1 MPDGTAPNRRVSLQ
15 QRRRLS
21 TESSPNS
28 WGAATAGTIY
38 GGLSVVFEHDK
49 IIFAVAIRDTTYL
62 VDFAQEELPLQN
74 EKPLDQH
81 IGDYIL
87 GHLYDWCNKHLEKVI
102 GLAIPEQLVEK
113 VPKLPSRLWSELDI
127 IPLVLS
133 EDSRLGLGG
142 DGIRS
147 ELHKSKDWELK
158 TLDEQ
163 AESMAR
169 KCVRLFGPEGIPLL
183 QVGLSGL
190 VQVDTDF
197 HVKLTNRDD
206 YEKSV
211 NENTWKAIE
220 YYANDLKK
228 RKIKFAF
235 FSATPQGGGVA
246 LMRHAMVRFA
256 HSIDT
261 DMRWYVPKPR
271 PGVFRVTKTNHNI
284 LQGVSAPEERLS
296 EESWD
301 CVTHWI
307 HENAD
312 RYWLRKGGPLVHPSE
327 GGADV
332 IVIDDPQ
339 MPALIPLA
347 KKIAPDRP
355 VVFRSHI
362 QIRSDLIEQEGS
374 PQAECWGRMWES
386 IKDAD
391 VFVSHPVR
399 SFVPH
404 TVPLE
409 KVGYMPASTDWL
421 DGLNKT
427 MRDEDTAYY
436 GRIFN
441 SFARNSGMPVI
452 DYPADEYI
460 VQIARFDP
468 SKGIPD
474 VVESYEKFF
483 KRLQADFPDRQPPKL
498 LICGHGSVDDPDGSI
513 IYDSVVS
520 HIETEI
526 PHMADHISIVRL
538 GPSDQVLNALM
549 SKAKVALQLSTREG
563 FEVKVSEA
571 IHKGRPIIATRA
583 GGIPLQVIDK
593 GNGFLV
599 DVGDTDAVAQHLYDL
614 VTDNELWE
622 KMHKFALAHVCDEVS
637 TVGNCLN
644 WLYLASVLSKGEKIR
659 PNERWIN
666 DMAREEAG
674 IPYQEGENRLKRAL
688 EVKKMG

>member
-1 MPDGTAPNRRVSLQ
+1 MADGDLVPGRRRVSLQ
-15 QRRRLS
+15 QKRRLS
-21 TESSPNS
+21 TSSPDS
-28 WGAATAGTIY
+28 WAAPTSGTIY
-38 GGLSVVFEHDK
+38 GGVSAVFEK
-49 IIFAVAIRDTTYL
+49 KEIIFAVAIRDSTYL
-62 VDFAQEELPLQN
+62 VDFAQDKLPLN
-74 EKPLDQH
+74 ESSPLDSQ
-81 IGDYIL
+81 IGDFML
-87 GHLYDWCNKHLEKVI
+87 GHLHKWHDTHLEKIV
-102 GLAIPEQLVEK
+102 GLAVTHQLASTC
-113 VPKLPSRLWSELDI
+113 PTLCSRLWLELDI

-133 EDSRLGLGG
+133 DDSRLGLGDEG
-142 DGIRS
+142 LRY
-147 ELHKSKDWELK
+147 EFHKSIDWEVR

-190 VQVDTDF
+190 VQVDTGF
-197 HVKLTNRDD
+197 HVQLTDKKS
-206 YEKSV
+206 YEKTVSS
-211 NENTWKAIE
+211 NTWKAIE
-220 YYANDLKK
+220 HYANDLKK

-246 LMRHAMVRFA
+246 LMRHAMMRFS
-256 HSIDT
+256 HSLGT

-284 LQGVSAPEERLS
+284 LQGVSAPEERLT
-296 EESWD
+296 EDKWD
-301 CVTHWI
+301 SVTHWI
-307 HENAD
+307 HENAN
-312 RYWLRKGGPLVHPSE
+312 RYWLRSGGPLTHPSE

-347 KKIAPDRP
+347 KEIAPDRP

-362 QIRSDLIEQEGS
+362 QIRSDLVAEEGS
-374 PQAECWGRMWES
+374 PQAECWARMWEM
-386 IKDAD
+386 IKHAD
-391 VFVSHPVR
+391 LFVSHPVR

-404 TVPLE
+404 TVPE
-409 KVGYMPASTDWL
+409 EIVGYMPASTDWL

-427 MRDEDTAYY
+427 MREWDVAYY
-436 GRIFN
+436 GRVFN
-441 SFARNSGMPVI
+441 SIVRNSGMPVI

-474 VVESYEKFF
+474 VVESYEKFY
-483 KRLQADFPDRQPPKL
+483 RRMQASAPHRVPPKL

-513 IYDSVVS
+513 IYEAVVT
-520 HIETEI
+520 HIESGV
-526 PHMADHISIVRL
+526 PHMADQICIVRL
-538 GPSDQVLNALM
+538 GPSDQVLNAIM

-571 IHKGRPIIATRA
+571 IHKGRPVIATRA

-599 DVGDTDAVAQHLYDL
+599 DVGDTDTVAQHLFDL
-614 VTDNELWE
+614 CTDDELWNR
-622 KMHKFALAHVCDEVS
+622 MHEFALAHVCDEVS
-637 TVGNCLN
+637 TVGNSLN
-644 WLYLASVLSKGEKIR
+644 WLYLASVLSKGEKIK
-659 PNERWIN
+659 PNKQWIN
-666 DMAREEAG
+666 DMAREDAG
-674 IPYQEGENRLKRAL
+674 IPYQEGEDRLQREL
-688 EVKKMG
+688 EKMG